1 MSRKKKSH
9 WGSIGRLDITG
20 KFILA
25 ILAGIAFLLFIGN
38 SVSVYQQEQNL
49 DRMLNSSKQEV
60 DDMLKDQAKT
70 ARRRESEKLNRLAA
84 LVKKIAISAIAN
96 MDLSTL
102 EEYAKVVTED
112 PNILY
117 LQFKNKDG
125 KVLAKYGDISADKDI
140 KKVVYKM
147 ATEGVQLGI
156 MEMGYQFVELNQQ
169 LAAVQLKHVSKIK
182 QMEIIKQRSLSDAK
196 IFSFVS
202 TAVIV
207 LVLAGFVAM
216 LFRIMIVRRLIK
228 LDNNLEDVASGDGD
242 LTKRIQV
249 TSNDLIDRIGGH
261 YNEFVEKLH
270 RTITEV
276 VSATA
281 QISASSNKMQKAT
294 DESRTDIMQQ
304 STEIDLAATAINE
317 MAATVNEVAKNA
329 ATAAESAQNADSE
342 SRLGM
347 DIVNNTI
354 SSIGDLAKEVDSA
367 SEVINKLEKD
377 SESIGAILDVI
388 RGIAEQTNLLA
399 LNAAIEAA
407 RAGEQGRGFSVVAD
421 EVRTLANR
429 TQESTEE
436 IHSKIAKLQAGTQN
450 AVKVMNE
457 GKSRA
462 QLSVD
467 MAAKA
472 GSSLKSITQAVATI
486 TEMNT
491 QIASAAEEQSSV
503 SEEINRNIVS
513 VRDYSQKSSETVEQ
527 SAESSKMLTQLAS
540 NLGILVDKFKV

>member
-1 MSRKKKSH
+1 M
-9 WGSIGRLDITG
+9 I
-20 KFILA
+20 
-25 ILAGIAFLLFIGN
+25 
-38 SVSVYQQEQNL
+38 
-49 DRMLNSSKQEV
+49 
-60 DDMLKDQAKT
+60 
-70 ARRRESEKLNRLAA
+70 RRPPR
-84 LVKKIAISAIAN
+84 
-96 MDLSTL
+96 STL
-102 EEYAKVVTED
+102 FPYT
-112 PNILY
+112 
-117 LQFKNKDG
+117 
-125 KVLAKYGDISADKDI
+125 
-140 KKVVYKM
+140 
-147 ATEGVQLGI
+147 T
-156 MEMGYQFVELNQQ
+156 
-169 LAAVQLKHVSKIK
+169 
-182 QMEIIKQRSLSDAK
+182 
-196 IFSFVS
+196 
-202 TAVIV
+202 
-207 LVLAGFVAM
+207 
-216 LFRIMIVRRLIK
+216 LFR
-228 LDNNLEDVASGDGD
+228 SD

-270 RTITEV
+270 RTISEV
-276 VSATA
+276 ISATA
-281 QISASSNKMQKAT
+281 QINASSNKMQKAT

-304 STEIDLAATAINE
+304 STEIDLAATAINK

-329 ATAAESAQNADSE
+329 GTAAESAQNADSE

-429 TQESTEE
+429 TQISTEE
-436 IHSKIAKLQAGTQN
+436 IHSKIEKLQAGTRN
-450 AVKVMNE
+450 AVKVMDE

-462 QLSVD
+462 QLSVE

-472 GSSLKSITQAVATI
+472 GSSLKSITHAVATI

-503 SEEINRNIVS
+503 SEEINRNIIS
-513 VRDYSQKSSETVEQ
+513 VREYSQKSSETVEQ
-527 SAESSKMLTQLAS
+527 SSESSKMLTQLAS
-540 NLGILVDKFKV
+540 NLGTLVNKFKV

>member
-1 MSRKKKSH
+1 MSKQKKSS
-9 WGSIGRLDITG
+9 WGSISKLDITG
-20 KFILA
+20 KFILI
-25 ILAGIAFLLFIGN
+25 ILVGIAFLLFIGN

-84 LVKKIAISAIAN
+84 LVKKIAISAIAD

-125 KVLAKYGDISADKDI
+125 KVLARYGDISADKDI
-140 KKVVYKM
+140 KKIVYKI

-156 MEMGYQFVELNQQ
+156 MEMGYQFVELNRQ
-169 LAAVQLKHVSKIK
+169 LVAVQLKHVSKIK
-182 QMEIIKQRSLSDAK
+182 QMKAIKQHALNDAK

-228 LDNNLEDVASGDGD
+228 LDNNLEDVASGNGD

-249 TSNDLIDRIGGH
+249 TSNDLIDRIGRH

-270 RTITEV
+270 RTISEV

-304 STEIDLAATAINE
+304 SSEIDLAATAINE

-472 GSSLKSITQAVATI
+472 GSSLKSITEAVATI

-540 NLGILVDKFKV
+540 NLGTLVDKFKV